1 VRESRVE
8 IRFLKGE
15 RGMETD
21 FRFLEELLR
30 KKKTG
35 LGMRILK
42 KFDDFNA

>member
-1 VRESRVE
+1 ME

-21 FRFLEELLR
+21 FGVLEELLR
-30 KKKTG
+30 KRKKTG

-42 KFDDFNA
+42 KFEHFNA